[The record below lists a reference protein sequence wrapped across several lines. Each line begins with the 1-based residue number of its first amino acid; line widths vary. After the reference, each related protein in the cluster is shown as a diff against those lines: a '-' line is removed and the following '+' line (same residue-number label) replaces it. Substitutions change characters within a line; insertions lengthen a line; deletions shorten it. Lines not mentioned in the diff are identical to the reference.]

1 MLTSAIVLSKDS
13 MTKRFKPRCLCYWLV
28 DSLYFKNWLKGNQ
41 KLRKTKIHFFL
52 SCKFL
57 YSAIMWVNNPL
68 WKHIYWQNM
77 RLGIE
82 KNVLKKTSFRA
93 FLRSFRIFFPG
104 FSKWTSDCLWA
115 MTRNRFLQQ
124 GSQDNWYF
132 SIYMF
137 TSSFIL
143 KIFSSYINPVY

>member
-1 MLTSAIVLSKDS
+1 MITSAIVLSKDS

-41 KLRKTKIHFFL
+41 KLRKTKIHCELIIPYEIIFIDKTWDWGL
-52 SCKFL
+52 RKMC
-57 YSAIMWVNNPL
+57 
-68 WKHIYWQNM
+68 
-77 RLGIE
+77 
-82 KNVLKKTSFRA
+82 LKKLHSGPSWEA
-93 FLRSFRIFFPG
+93 SEFFSPG

-115 MTRNRFLQQ
+115 MARNRFLQQ

-137 TSSFIL
+137 TSIFIL